1 MQNAK
6 LLDCTLRDGAYIID
20 KKFGDTTI
28 KGIIS
33 GLIKAN
39 LDLIEIGFLQDEGFG
54 EGKTVYKNAYEA
66 EKFIPKYKKD
76 TLFTV
81 LADYSRYSIKNLDN
95 YTGRSFDAVRAC
107 FFKHERYDAID
118 FFKTVKEKGYKLFIQ
133 PVDVLGYSD
142 TEMIELINIIN
153 EIEPYCFSIV
163 DTFGSMYE
171 EDLQRVY
178 YLIDHNLISECR
190 IGFHY
195 HNNLQMSNAL
205 TQLFLKMSYGKRN
218 VVVDAT
224 VAGMG
229 RGAGNTPTELIAQYM
244 VNKLGYNYEIDSLL
258 DVIDNY
264 VKDIRAKAT
273 WGYDTN
279 MFLAGTFSAHVNN
292 ISYLK
297 NKNSIKSKDIRYI
310 LNKIGSENRKRYHY
324 DLLEKTYYDYMKS
337 NIDDSS
343 VILKLKNIFSNKAV
357 VLLAPGHSA
366 ISEHEKIKEFV
377 DLNDALVISINF
389 LHSEIKS
396 DYLYISNL
404 KRYND
409 FLNMSNYEDIKKLKK
424 IITSNVKINSNDSN
438 ENIISISRLL
448 KCGWE
453 NMDNSAILLLRLLNI
468 LGVKKI
474 GIAGLDGYDYSR
486 TYSNNYVNEEME
498 IYISDESANII
509 NKEIAD
515 MLRDF
520 SINKNK
526 DLQLEFITSSRFKS
540 YIE

>member
-1 MQNAK
+1 
-6 LLDCTLRDGAYIID
+6 
-20 KKFGDTTI
+20 
-28 KGIIS
+28 
-33 GLIKAN
+33 
-39 LDLIEIGFLQDEGFG
+39 
-54 EGKTVYKNAYEA
+54 
-66 EKFIPKYKKD
+66 
-76 TLFTV
+76 
-81 LADYSRYSIKNLDN
+81 
-95 YTGRSFDAVRAC
+95 
-107 FFKHERYDAID
+107 
-118 FFKTVKEKGYKLFIQ
+118 
-133 PVDVLGYSD
+133 
-142 TEMIELINIIN
+142 
-153 EIEPYCFSIV
+153 
-163 DTFGSMYE
+163 MYE

-178 YLIDHNLISECR
+178 YLIDHNLISGCR
-190 IGFHY
+190 IGFHS

-264 VKDIRAKAT
+264 IKDIRAKAT

-292 ISYLK
+292 IAYLK

-310 LNKIGSENRKRYHY
+310 LNKIGRENRKRYHY
-324 DLLEKTYYDYMKS
+324 DLLEKTYYEYMKS
-337 NIDDSS
+337 NINDSET
-343 VILKLKNIFSNKAV
+343 ILKLKNVFANKTV

-366 ISEHEKIKEFV
+366 IIEQKKIKEYI
-377 DLNDALVISINF
+377 NANKALVVSINF
-389 LHSEIKS
+389 LHKEIKS
-396 DYLYISNL
+396 DYLYMSNL

-409 FLNMSNYEDIKKLKK
+409 FSNTNYNQKHKIYKK
-424 IITSNVKINSNDSN
+424 IITSNIKTVSNDNN

-468 LGVKKI
+468 LEVKKI
-474 GIAGLDGYDYSR
+474 GIAGLDGYEY
-486 TYSNNYVNEEME
+486 TATNNNYINDEME
-498 IYISDESANII
+498 VYFSNESAILVNQ
-509 NKEIAD
+509 EIAD
-515 MLRDF
+515 MLKDF

-526 DLQLEFITSSRFKS
+526 NLQLEFITSSRFKN
-540 YIE
+540 YIK